1 MPQVPTLLRYRII
14 LAIYNN
20 LKYDT
25 VFNHACFTTIRLK
38 VEMKDDPSLQRIH
51 RRIRK
56 LCDGAVEH
64 DIESVTA
71 KGIQLLQASN
81 GFLLCSYIIHKPVL
95 DENGNWQTG
104 SIATMIDI
112 IGSLAVHSVTPM
124 FNVSVDFNM
133 SFYSTAKFQEEVEI
147 EAKVVG
153 KKEKLTS
160 VVVDIRKKN
169 NGQIIAMGKQWMS
182 STNINSNRYQTS
194 KL

>member
-1 MPQVPTLLRYRII
+1 MFH
-14 LAIYNN
+14 NN
-20 LKYDT
+20 KIKHIKME
-25 VFNHACFTTIRLK
+25 N
-38 VEMKDDPSLQRIH
+38 DPSLQRIH

-56 LCDGAVEH
+56 LSDGAVEH
-64 DIESVTA
+64 EIESVTA
-71 KGIQLLQASN
+71 KGIQLLQAHN
-81 GFLLCSYIIHKPVL
+81 GFLLCSYIVNNTVL

-112 IGSLAVHSVTPM
+112 IGSLAVHSVSPM
-124 FNVSVDFNM
+124 FNVSVDFSM

-169 NGQIIAMGKQWMS
+169 DGEIIAIGKQWMS

>member
-1 MPQVPTLLRYRII
+1 MVQL
-14 LAIYNN
+14 NM
-20 LKYDT
+20 
-25 VFNHACFTTIRLK
+25 RLN
-38 VEMKDDPSLQRIH
+38 
-51 RRIRK
+51 
-56 LCDGAVEH
+56 
-64 DIESVTA
+64 
-71 KGIQLLQASN
+71 QLLQR
-81 GFLLCSYIIHKPVL
+81 

-112 IGSLAVHSVTPM
+112 IGSLAVHSVSPM
-124 FNVSVDFNM
+124 FNVSVDFSM

-169 NGQIIAMGKQWMS
+169 DGEIIAIGKQWMS